1 MSSQSL
7 IVTQKKRNMKCKRDN
22 RCPLLRRQTLRW
34 LMKTQMKQSQSTAPP
49 PSRPLSRAQSNRR
62 KMTRT
67 WKMMIVL
74 TPPLQKKRVIALAIV
89 RPFLTH
95 VPHKMKCWRQKMMQ
109 GVSYP
114 HRTWTP
120 QVAAPHRTPLS
131 PQSNEDR
138 GLRLVPGAQSKKLR
152 KSLDKFEKPLW
163 VELLPAEGPDSDAF
177 DEELCH
183 EYS

>member
-1 MSSQSL
+1 M
-7 IVTQKKRNMKCKRDN
+7 
-22 RCPLLRRQTLRW
+22 LRW

-62 KMTRT
+62 MMTRA
-67 WKMMIVL
+67 WQMMLVL
-74 TPPLQKKRVIALAIV
+74 APPLQKKRVIALAIV

-95 VPHKMKCWRQKMMQ
+95 VPRKMKCWRQKMTQ
-109 GVSYP
+109 GASYP

-138 GLRLVPGAQSKKLR
+138 GPRLVPGERSPR
-152 KSLDKFEKPLW
+152 SYGNH
-163 VELLPAEGPDSDAF
+163 LLQHPGNHSAAF
-177 DEELCH
+177 LNMSNH
-183 EYS
+183 RPH